1 MENKG
6 KQKNNPRDDM
16 SLDQAILQWIVD
28 DYDIPDE
35 KSRKIVGESGEK
47 SKLITCKMVMD
58 YLDNRG
64 VLEETDETEF
74 MRALRK
80 RLYYAIDTVVGPIP
94 MKSKSID
101 AHELL
106 RQRNQVKGRFHVTS
120 TNAEFFMYLLWCNED
135 RADNDDILWLI
146 KNERSYEASEWL
158 KNLVRDGF
166 NSLVANSAIGIKQ
179 KTIERRWKELFEGE
193 LFKTKEAFESLKL
206 TWAYIEDRKKIA
218 GDEFDEEWF
227 DLIVRCCWNECI
239 KNIRLQAVEVGVL
252 DNSIEKSMIPTSL
265 EDAIAIIR
273 RECSTNCT
281 NAIVELMD
289 ARIALQ
295 LEELDFEIREEGNKT
310 NLYKMKDEYKIDFE
324 LLSEDTNQNG

>member
-1 MENKG
+1 MENIG
-6 KQKNNPRDDM
+6 KKKSNSRNDI

-64 VLEETDETEF
+64 VVEETDETEF

-106 RQRNQVKGRFHVTS
+106 RQKNQAKGRFHVTS
-120 TNAEFFMYLLWCNED
+120 ANAEFFMYLLWCNED

-146 KNERSYEASEWL
+146 KNERSYEASEWKKAQVYEKYTKVSL
-158 KNLVRDGF
+158 DGKTAVQ
-166 NSLVANSAIGIKQ
+166 LWRRIYPVQVACKSGWCSSSWI
-179 KTIERRWKELFEGE
+179 
-193 LFKTKEAFESLKL
+193 S
-206 TWAYIEDRKKIA
+206 
-218 GDEFDEEWF
+218 
-227 DLIVRCCWNECI
+227 
-239 KNIRLQAVEVGVL
+239 VL
-252 DNSIEKSMIPTSL
+252 SP
-265 EDAIAIIR
+265 
-273 RECSTNCT
+273 
-281 NAIVELMD
+281 
-289 ARIALQ
+289 
-295 LEELDFEIREEGNKT
+295 
-310 NLYKMKDEYKIDFE
+310 YP
-324 LLSEDTNQNG
+324 

>member
-6 KQKNNPRDDM
+6 KQKYNPRDDM

-35 KSRKIVGESGEK
+35 KSRKIVGESGKK

-64 VLEETDETEF
+64 VVEETDETEF

-193 LFKTKEAFESLKL
+193 L
-206 TWAYIEDRKKIA
+206 W
-218 GDEFDEEWF
+218 
-227 DLIVRCCWNECI
+227 
-239 KNIRLQAVEVGVL
+239 
-252 DNSIEKSMIPTSL
+252 
-265 EDAIAIIR
+265 
-273 RECSTNCT
+273 
-281 NAIVELMD
+281 
-289 ARIALQ
+289 
-295 LEELDFEIREEGNKT
+295 
-310 NLYKMKDEYKIDFE
+310 
-324 LLSEDTNQNG
+324 

>member
-106 RQRNQVKGRFHVTS
+106 DK
-120 TNAEFFMYLLWCNED
+120 E
-135 RADNDDILWLI
+135 I
-146 KNERSYEASEWL
+146 K
-158 KNLVRDGF
+158 
-166 NSLVANSAIGIKQ
+166 
-179 KTIERRWKELFEGE
+179 
-193 LFKTKEAFESLKL
+193 
-206 TWAYIEDRKKIA
+206 
-218 GDEFDEEWF
+218 
-227 DLIVRCCWNECI
+227 
-239 KNIRLQAVEVGVL
+239 
-252 DNSIEKSMIPTSL
+252 
-265 EDAIAIIR
+265 
-273 RECSTNCT
+273 
-281 NAIVELMD
+281 
-289 ARIALQ
+289 
-295 LEELDFEIREEGNKT
+295 
-310 NLYKMKDEYKIDFE
+310 
-324 LLSEDTNQNG
+324 